1 MHHTKLT
8 KLGPMIDGR
17 VLMPGTVLVT
27 KAPPPASWSR
37 FSEPDEPQVMVVNP
51 APASDPL
58 DELRADY
65 EALAGSAPDKR
76 WGADRLR
83 AELEALAVRATN
95 AIHDHHN

>member
-37 FSEPDEPQVMVVNP
+37 FSEPDEPQVMIVNP
-51 APASDPL
+51 APSL
-58 DELRADY
+58 DDDVLAEYRADY

-76 WGADRLR
+76 WGVERLR
-83 AELEALAVRATN
+83 KELEALAAE
-95 AIHDHHN
+95 